1 MYGFVLHIVV
11 FHTYGGAMIAIQR
24 SIGENVSVA
33 SSFHVAAIML
43 YVVASDPLHKQNT
56 KFVWFVCINLKS
68 IFSDRD
74 S

>member
-1 MYGFVLHIVV
+1 MWYASIYVH
-11 FHTYGGAMIAIQR
+11 HTYGGAMIAIQR
-24 SIGENVSVA
+24 SFGENVSVA

-43 YVVASDPLHKQNT
+43 YVDASVPLHKQNN